1 MHKKKQPLIIIIS
14 IKVKPLFS
22 EMTSIQW
29 ADLPKEL
36 LEMIGKRLDSRV
48 DTLRFRAVC
57 TSWRSSVSLPS
68 SDQEIPPLILNLPG
82 PISYAPLFF
91 QTTICRM
98 DHVHKDPDSSSS
110 SKSWLVKVGESN
122 YGKLKLF
129 NPLTNQEIKY
139 SPIALNLLEFKFV
152 ELSKAFLLKSPH
164 GFSVDGINKV
174 VLFRVSANSSDEN
187 EFGIL
192 AIFHE
197 VELAYWKYGAESWIT
212 LGGDENVQYDDITVC
227 NERVYV
233 VDRCGTVSWI
243 SPVLNVTQY
252 YPSLYC
258 SGGQK
263 DLVECCGDLYVVD
276 RYLDGER
283 RRWVGIDGLMDSD
296 DEILPNVGFTPTHA
310 PKAIDFRVYKMDED
324 WGKWIEVKSLD
335 DKVFVLGMDCSF
347 SVSCKEFNGVKGNC
361 IYYMDGDDYVGSG
374 LSGGSIHVFQL
385 EDRSIHKLA
394 VIPEFS
400 EIFWPPSNVSS
411 V

>member
-1 MHKKKQPLIIIIS
+1 M
-14 IKVKPLFS
+14 
-22 EMTSIQW
+22 
-29 ADLPKEL
+29 
-36 LEMIGKRLDSRV
+36 
-48 DTLRFRAVC
+48 
-57 TSWRSSVSLPS
+57 
-68 SDQEIPPLILNLPG
+68 
-82 PISYAPLFF
+82 
-91 QTTICRM
+91 
-98 DHVHKDPDSSSS
+98 
-110 SKSWLVKVGESN
+110 
-122 YGKLKLF
+122 
-129 NPLTNQEIKY
+129 
-139 SPIALNLLEFKFV
+139 
-152 ELSKAFLLKSPH
+152 
-164 GFSVDGINKV
+164 
-174 VLFRVSANSSDEN
+174 
-187 EFGIL
+187 
-192 AIFHE
+192 
-197 VELAYWKYGAESWIT
+197 
-212 LGGDENVQYDDITVC
+212 
-227 NERVYV
+227 
-233 VDRCGTVSWI
+233 
-243 SPVLNVTQY
+243 
-252 YPSLYC
+252 YC